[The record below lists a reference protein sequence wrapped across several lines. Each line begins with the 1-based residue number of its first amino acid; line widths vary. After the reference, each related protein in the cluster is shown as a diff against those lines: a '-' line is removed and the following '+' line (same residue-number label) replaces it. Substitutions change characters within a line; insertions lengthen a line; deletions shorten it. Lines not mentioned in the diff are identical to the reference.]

1 MNLCECGCGKE
12 TTIMRDSNATLGY
25 VKGAYHRFVL
35 GHRDPTLSIWNK
47 GLTADMDKRI
57 KRASEETKKKMILAH
72 KKRFEKGAVGSMK
85 GKTGYWKGRK
95 RPEEFRIKSALFV
108 KKLWE
113 NTGYR
118 AHMRNAHLGKKNKY
132 KGKSLEEIYGARAG
146 TIRANMSL
154 SSKKAHA
161 NPKNYQNVVVGT
173 SRKGY
178 FWSDKN
184 NCDIFYASS
193 YELTVCM
200 ILEKDGSVV
209 RWGRCHYR
217 IMYVVEGVDR
227 SYAPDFFVEYKDG
240 VKKIIES
247 KSIWEFTYPER
258 RKVIEC
264 KKEAAIK
271 FCLQHSMIYEI
282 WTETFLFEKE
292 KSTLSLGD
300 QEKVMSIRNNLE
312 KEAENSPKKEEVEKV

>member
-57 KRASEETKKKMILAH
+57 KRASEET
-72 KKRFEKGAVGSMK
+72 
-85 GKTGYWKGRK
+85 
-95 RPEEFRIKSALFV
+95 
-108 KKLWE
+108 
-113 NTGYR
+113 N
-118 AHMRNAHLGKKNKY
+118 
-132 KGKSLEEIYGARAG
+132 EEIYGARAG